1 MTPRQVRKDLL
12 GDPDFRAGLDRTAR
26 SEGITRQEATK
37 RAEGCVKEIAAR
49 DSRLAGRL
57 AAAAARAVWRRAF
70 ENIRYDRERLEEL
83 MALGTDS
90 PIVFLPSHR
99 SNLDRPA
106 MQTILAENG
115 HPPNYTA
122 GGINMNFF
130 PLGALLRRSRVF
142 FIRRTIKGDA
152 VYRLVLKSYLG
163 HLVERH
169 HPLEWYIEA
178 TRSRTGKLLSPR
190 YGLLSYTAD
199 ALGKGK
205 AADVYLIPVSIAYD
219 HVVEIHQYATEQRGV
234 PKQAESFRWL
244 VRAVRSPGRKRG
256 DIYVRF
262 GEPVSMRRY
271 IDGSR
276 TGDRRKEDL
285 RRVAGAVC
293 GRIGAA
299 TPLTPASLVVA
310 ALLPSGDV
318 PLSQRRLR
326 ARVEELVDDA
336 ESRSLPTSTPLSALR
351 RTGAIQEVAAD
362 LLEFGA
368 IDIDIAEPLSDPPA
382 LTYSIDAGR
391 RLAAS
396 HYRNTIVQHYI
407 IDAVAELA
415 LAATLA
421 DRTVEPS
428 PRAFRQHATAIR
440 ELLDNEFFFQDLAPF
455 LEEVTGAMLRRVHDW
470 EVRLATGDGPAVLQA
485 LRPHRA
491 PWVVQHLLEA
501 HLTVAEELARRA
513 VTQPW
518 DRASFLRSALDR
530 ALQYVA
536 EGRIGADAASITLF
550 GNAVRSAS
558 DRGLL
563 EAGSPGLATGRESFA
578 SDLRRTLHLLR
589 NLDADVP

>member
-1 MTPRQVRKDLL
+1 MTPRQVRKRLF
-12 GDPDFRAGLDRTAR
+12 GDPEFRAGLDRIAR
-26 SEGITRQEATK
+26 AEGITSEEATS
-37 RAEGCVKEIAAR
+37 RAEDCVKEIAAR
-49 DSRLAGRL
+49 DSRLAGWL

-70 ENIRYDRERLEEL
+70 ENVRYDRERLAEL
-83 MALGTDS
+83 MALGADF

-130 PLGALLRRSRVF
+130 PLGTLLRRSRVF
-142 FIRRTIKGDA
+142 FIRRTIKDDA
-152 VYRLVLKSYLG
+152 VYRLVLRSYVG
-163 HLVERH
+163 QLVERH

-178 TRSRTGKLLSPR
+178 TRSRSGKLLSPR

-199 ALGKGK
+199 ALAKGK
-205 AADVYLIPVSIAYD
+205 AADIYLIPVSIAYD
-219 HVVEIHQYATEQRGV
+219 HVVEIHQYAAEQRGV

-271 IDGSR
+271 IDAGR
-276 TGDRRKEDL
+276 TGDRRKDDL
-285 RRVAGAVC
+285 SRAAGELC
-293 GRIGAA
+293 RRIGAA

-310 ALLPSGDV
+310 ALLPSGGV

-368 IDIDIAEPLSDPPA
+368 IDIDIAEPLSDPPT
-382 LTYSIDAGR
+382 LTYSIDSGR

-396 HYRNTIVQHYI
+396 HYRNTIVQHYV

-415 LAATLA
+415 LAATLSEG
-421 DRTVEPS
+421 TVEPS
-428 PRAFRQHATAIR
+428 AQAFREHATDIK
-440 ELLDNEFFFQDLAPF
+440 ELLDNEFFFPDLAPF
-455 LEEVTGAMLRRVHDW
+455 LEEVTGALRRHVPDW
-470 EVRLATGDGPAVLQA
+470 EVRLAAGSGPAVLQA

-491 PWVVQHLLEA
+491 PWVIQHLLEA
-501 HLTVAEELARRA
+501 HLAVAEQLAERPVTRR
-513 VTQPW
+513 W
-518 DRASFLRSALDR
+518 DRSSFLRSTLDR
-530 ALQYVA
+530 ALRYVT
-536 EGRIGADAASITLF
+536 EERIGYDAASITLF

-558 DRGLL
+558 RRGLL
-563 EAGSPGLATGRESFA
+563 EPGSDDLAARRESFA
-578 SDLRRTLHLLR
+578 ADLRRTLDLIR
-589 NLDADVP
+589 TLDAEVP